1 MLIKTITIPFAAVIA
16 SLSLL
21 GCASQFHESNGRDTA
36 GVIQEEG
43 DSYYLRQGP
52 LSVEVVPDVGGRIGS
67 VQYQGQDVLLADD
80 RTVSFFWGNVFWASP
95 QSAWDW
101 PPEPVLDSA
110 PYTVL
115 QQDAALIL
123 TSAVAPHTGYQ
134 FVKRYALD
142 SDTGALIIDYQIHN
156 RSDENRTLAAWEITR
171 VPPSGLA
178 LFPTGETEFISGQ
191 FSPMHTVT
199 LGDITWYEY
208 DPELIESD
216 QKMMTD
222 GAEGWLAY
230 VNDGIALIKQF
241 PDVPAALNVPGEGEI
256 EIYTNAAMTYLEIE
270 QQGPLTELAP
280 GESLSWHVRWHLHAL
295 PDDVTAE
302 VGDQALVDWIREQL
316 DATL

>member
-1 MLIKTITIPFAAVIA
+1 MLIKKITFPFAAAIA
-16 SLSLL
+16 SLCLL
-21 GCASQFHESNGRDTA
+21 GCASHHDKSSGHDTA
-36 GVIQEEG
+36 GVIQAEG
-43 DSYYLRQGP
+43 DSYYLRHGP
-52 LSVEVVPDVGGRIGS
+52 LRAEIVPDAGGRIGS
-67 VQYQGQDVLLADD
+67 VQHQGQDVLLADD
-80 RTVSFFWGNVFWASP
+80 REVSFFWGNVFWTSP
-95 QSAWDW
+95 QSAWGW
-101 PPEPVLDSA
+101 PPEPVLDSK

-115 QQDAALIL
+115 QQDDALIL
-123 TSAVAPHTGYQ
+123 TSAVAPGTGYQ

-156 RSDENRTLAAWEITR
+156 RSNENRTLAPWEITR

-199 LGDITWYEY
+199 LDDITWYEY
-208 DPELIESD
+208 DSELIESD

-230 VNDGIALIKQF
+230 VNNDIALIKQF

-256 EIYTNAAMTYLEIE
+256 EIYTNAAMTYLEVE

-280 GESLSWHVRWHLHAL
+280 GESLSWHVQWHIQAL
-295 PDDVTAE
+295 PDGVTAE
-302 VGDQALVDWIREQL
+302 IGDQALVDWIREQL
-316 DATL
+316 GVTP